1 MLHFDA
7 YKRRYSVRPR
17 GTRNGSVA
25 LANMFALQAI
35 PCLLIQA
42 TGSARINTRVFRGH
56 EQSDLWDPTFFN
68 FISEAICNRRTM
80 QKSNQGPSE
89 YNSCLPGTQNIFTS
103 AADGHPGTHPT
114 TVLATSIQRTVHAP
128 GQQTPSQS
136 DCPSVAKPHQKPNC
150 SYTVLIGMALKAS
163 NSGTLP
169 VGEIYKYIE

>member
-1 MLHFDA
+1 MLHSDT

-17 GTRNGSVA
+17 GVRNGSAA

-35 PCLLIQA
+35 PCLVIQA
-42 TGSARINTRVFRGH
+42 TGSARINNRVFRGH
-56 EQSDLWDPTFFN
+56 EQSDLWDPTFL
-68 FISEAICNRRTM
+68 ISEAICNRRTM

-89 YNSCLPGTQNIFTS
+89 YNPCLPGTQNIFTS

-114 TVLATSIQRTVHAP
+114 TVLATPIQRTVLAP